1 MKMGWLWAEGSSERP
16 SQIRGP
22 VLDLQAREGA
32 GNWVPSPMAWDLTNR
47 AHVMKPPWKPLKDRS
62 RELLSCDGVPTAGAG
77 APRHSLL
84 PTRPYTPL
92 PFGYYNKLVTVS
104 KCFPEFCESNYC
116 TGGGRGVWGSH
127 DCCQP
132 GRNVGGLGT
141 LAAGGIWSGRSLVGL
156 SPPHLQGWSW
166 LWELVSGRKWLTGR
180 PAGARESENWTVWE
194 KTRKGQQTEPE
205 EEIK

>member
-1 MKMGWLWAEGSSERP
+1 MAVRWETHLVFVPGSWNRALKALGTSWVTRVSGMKMGWLWAEGSSERP

-104 KCFPEFCESNYC
+104 AFPSSVSRIIALEV
-116 TGGGRGVWGSH
+116 GGGSGEAMTVAS
-127 DCCQP
+127 Q
-132 GRNVGGLGT
+132 
-141 LAAGGIWSGRSLVGL
+141 AGMWVAWA
-156 SPPHLQGWSW
+156 P
-166 LWELVSGRKWLTGR
+166 
-180 PAGARESENWTVWE
+180 
-194 KTRKGQQTEPE
+194 
-205 EEIK
+205 